1 MNKNIGKKLI
11 CFALAVLVMF
21 ALMLYRSANDYDKD
35 FVKLALA
42 RGKTVH
48 QVIDLGKEGE
58 LKYLLQPNLYTVYY
72 RLQPKDKNAGMYCQS
87 SGFTMMLA
95 QSSKKGVWRELAP
108 KQALRW
114 DKGTLPL
121 SVEMYVPRENV
132 KRYHVGEGA
141 LHVYAGD
148 KLYATVLVEMIN
160 SRYKE

>member
-11 CFALAVLVMF
+11 CFALAVLAMF

-72 RLQPKDKNAGMYCQS
+72 RLQPKDNA
-87 SGFTMMLA
+87 
-95 QSSKKGVWRELAP
+95 
-108 KQALRW
+108 
-114 DKGTLPL
+114 
-121 SVEMYVPRENV
+121 
-132 KRYHVGEGA
+132 HV
-141 LHVYAGD
+141 
-148 KLYATVLVEMIN
+148 
-160 SRYKE
+160 R